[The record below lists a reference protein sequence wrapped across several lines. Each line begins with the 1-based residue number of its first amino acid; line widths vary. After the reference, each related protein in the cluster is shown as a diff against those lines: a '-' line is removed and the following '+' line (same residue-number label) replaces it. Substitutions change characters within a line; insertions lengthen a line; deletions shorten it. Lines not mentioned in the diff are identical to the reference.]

1 MTREAMVQKLRQKG
15 LKVTSQRLAIID
27 ALVENRSLHPTA
39 PQIYREGK
47 RLSRGLSL
55 STVYATLHEF
65 SRHGLIK
72 TLEFDQM
79 ENRYEVNLAEHVN
92 LICEGCGR
100 IIDYPAPPAVDPA
113 ALHTDTGFRVH
124 HTRMEYYGYCREC
137 LRASASASPGGEEP
151 HGEAL

>member
-1 MTREAMVQKLRQKG
+1 MIQKLRQKG
-15 LKVTSQRLAIID
+15 LKVTPQRLAIIE
-27 ALVENRSLHPTA
+27 ALVENPPLHPTA

-47 RLSRGLSL
+47 KRSRGLSL

-79 ENRYEVNLAEHVN
+79 ENRYEANLEEHVN

-100 IIDYPAPPAVDPA
+100 IMDYPAAPAVDPRT
-113 ALHTDTGFRVH
+113 LREEKGFQVH
-124 HTRMEYYGYCREC
+124 DTRMEYYGYCREC
-137 LRASASASPGGEEP
+137 LQGSASVSPRGEESPGEV
-151 HGEAL
+151 L